1 MTRRLLLSY
10 LTITAIV
17 LLMLE
22 LPLAVFYGDRE
33 RDRLI
38 ANVERDAMVMATI
51 YEDAL
56 QENTTVDPTS
66 ALAYA
71 DRTGARVVVLDS
83 AGISKVDTEIDA
95 DRDLSTRP
103 EIATAL
109 TGERSIGTRHS
120 DTLNTDLL
128 YVAVPV
134 ASGGDVHGA
143 VRLTLD
149 TSEVNERIHRFWFA
163 LGAIALVVLIA
174 ATAVGWLLARW
185 ITRPVRRLQTT
196 ANRFA
201 SGDLTPATPDTGAP
215 PELVDLQTSMNIMA
229 ERLDQHIE
237 QQRSFVADASHQLRT
252 PLTALRLRLE
262 NIGWMTDNAAEQA
275 EIERAVDETTRL
287 GALVGALLQLA
298 RSERRERPVATALVE
313 LTGDRVDTWSAL
325 AEQTGIGLVL
335 DAPSHELLAWVV
347 PGGLEQILDNLL
359 DNAIRSAP
367 AGSTVRVSWI
377 EGQLEHRLVVV
388 DDGPGL
394 SRGDRT
400 RALERFWQADQTSA
414 GSGLGLPIVQSLA
427 EASGGSITLEAN
439 VPSGLVV
446 IVAVPVATGATVG
459 STMPQR

>member
-1 MTRRLLLSY
+1 VTRRLLFSY

-33 RDRLI
+33 RDRLT

-56 QENTTVDPTS
+56 QENTSVDPRS
-66 ALAYA
+66 AVAYA
-71 DRTGARVVVLDS
+71 ERTGARVVVLDS
-83 AGISKVDTEIDA
+83 DGISKVDTETAA

-109 TGERSIGTRHS
+109 AGERSIGTRHS
-120 DTLNTDLL
+120 DTLGTDLL

-163 LGAIALVVLIA
+163 LAAIAVVVLIA
-174 ATAVGWLLARW
+174 ATAVGFLLAQW
-185 ITRPVRRLQTT
+185 ITRPIRRLQAT

-201 SGDLTPATPDTGAP
+201 GGDLTAATPDTGAP

-229 ERLDQHIE
+229 ERLDEHIE
-237 QQRSFVADASHQLRT
+237 RQRSFVADASHQLRT

-262 NIGWMTDNAAEQA
+262 NIGWMSTNATEQA

-287 GALVGALLQLA
+287 GVLVGELLQLA
-298 RSERRERPVATALVE
+298 RSERRDQPVPTAIVE
-313 LTGDRVDTWSAL
+313 LTGDRVDTWTAL
-325 AEQTGIGLVL
+325 AEQAGVRLVL
-335 DAPSHELLAWVV
+335 DAPDHELPASVV

-367 AGSTVRVSWI
+367 TGSTVRVTCV
-377 EGQLEHRLVVV
+377 EGDHEHRLIVA
-388 DDGPGL
+388 DNGPGL
-394 SRGDRT
+394 SPEDRT
-400 RALERFWQADQTSA
+400 KALERFWQADQTSA
-414 GSGLGLPIVQSLA
+414 GSGLGLSIVRSLA

-439 VPSGLVV
+439 TPSGLVA
-446 IVAVPVATGATVG
+446 IVTVPAATADSAT
-459 STMPQR
+459 PQR